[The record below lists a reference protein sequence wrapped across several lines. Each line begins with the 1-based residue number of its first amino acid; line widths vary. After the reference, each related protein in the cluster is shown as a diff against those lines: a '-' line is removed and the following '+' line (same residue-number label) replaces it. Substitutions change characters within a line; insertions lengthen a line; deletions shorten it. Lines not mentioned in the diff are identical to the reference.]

1 VDKISAEVKKIEND
15 ESINFYLVNSL
26 EIVNACKKIVN
37 IPKKIDFIGKI
48 KNDDLVIKKDE
59 YTKFIFDSIF
69 DKKIY
74 DPVSLKKS
82 SKKKNSSD
90 IQKCIYC
97 NSINNFTVENCEILI
112 CNVCFAQKQMINM
125 VSYTDGNRVNPN
137 AKYIYDRH
145 QTFKN
150 CISQYQGKQCI
161 NIPQKLYSDLE
172 YQFEIHDL
180 LIGDSNTPR
189 EIRFGNITKTQI
201 NIFLKELKYS
211 KYYEDVYLIYHTL
224 TLNKP
229 DDIGYIEDKLIQD
242 FGLVSNV
249 YDKLF
254 KKSISRKSFI
264 NTHYIFFQL
273 LIKNKHKCDKEDF
286 MVLKTIDRKNFHDSI
301 CSKIFDEIGWKF
313 IPLF

>member
-1 VDKISAEVKKIEND
+1 MEEDIIDVDLVIKDKIEKEEKDKLINYKKTINCIKNLKNEIPSNTNAVAYLNYLEVEVDKISAEVKKIEND

-201 NIFLKELKYS
+201 NIFLKELFK
-211 KYYEDVYLIYHTL
+211 VLRRRL
-224 TLNKP
+224 FNLP
-229 DDIGYIEDKLIQD
+229 YI
-242 FGLVSNV
+242 N
-249 YDKLF
+249 
-254 KKSISRKSFI
+254 
-264 NTHYIFFQL
+264 
-273 LIKNKHKCDKEDF
+273 
-286 MVLKTIDRKNFHDSI
+286 LK
-301 CSKIFDEIGWKF
+301 
-313 IPLF
+313 